1 MDPPRLTSPP
11 LQKKP
16 HVFDSIKT
24 TPKEVFDILCH
35 LKKGKAAGIDEITPD
50 LLRLCVSG
58 IAESLSSLFNKSFDS
73 SKFPSQWK
81 KALVVPIFKKG
92 DKCCPGNYRP
102 ISLLPAIS
110 KVLERVVHNKLSDFL
125 RSWLTS
131 NQSGFKK
138 SDGTVPQLVRM
149 TQEWSNA
156 VDEGQYVAAV
166 FFDLKKAFDRVWHQG
181 LFTKLRAAGIKGA
194 AHEWPVN
201 FLTDRVQVTVV
212 NGTIS
217 MSARLFA
224 GVPQGAILS
233 PLLFSVY
240 MNDIPFPRITNL
252 FADDTSSYII
262 DSVPSSLEKKNC
274 KSEQTFSLNGFSSG
288 V

>member
-1 MDPPRLTSPP
+1 MLNKFFSSQTLLENGSSPP
-11 LQKKP
+11 DKSSLTKNP
-16 HVFDSIKT
+16 HVFDSMKT

-50 LLRLCVSG
+50 LLCLSASR
-58 IAESLSSLFNKSFDS
+58 IAESLSALFNKSFDS

-138 SDGTVPQLVRM
+138 SDGTKSFDLIKAGA
-149 TQEWSNA
+149 TQTETSLLK
-156 VDEGQYVAAV
+156 QYVAGERV
-166 FFDLKKAFDRVWHQG
+166 DLLDAYIYDQMVQ
-181 LFTKLRAAGIKGA
+181 
-194 AHEWPVN
+194 
-201 FLTDRVQVTVV
+201 FL
-212 NGTIS
+212 N
-217 MSARLFA
+217 
-224 GVPQGAILS
+224 
-233 PLLFSVY
+233 
-240 MNDIPFPRITNL
+240 
-252 FADDTSSYII
+252 SY
-262 DSVPSSLEKKNC
+262 
-274 KSEQTFSLNGFSSG
+274 G
-288 V
+288 

>member
-1 MDPPRLTSPP
+1 MKQVQGKSKQAVIPQLTSSGAMAETDLHKAEMFNKFFSSQTRLENGSSPP
-11 LQKKP
+11 DKSSLTKNP
-16 HVFDSIKT
+16 HVFDSMKT

-35 LKKGKAAGIDEITPD
+35 LTKGKAAGIDEITPD
-50 LLRLCVSG
+50 LLRLCASG
-58 IAESLSSLFNKSFDS
+58 IAESLSALFNKSFAS

-92 DKCCPGNYRP
+92 DKCSPGNYRP
-102 ISLLPAIS
+102 MSLLPAIS

-125 RSWLTS
+125 RLWLTS
-131 NQSGFKK
+131 NQSGFRK
-138 SDGTVPQLVRM
+138 SDGTVPQLIRM

-166 FFDLKKAFDRVWHQG
+166 IFHLKKAFDRIWHQG

-194 AHEWPVN
+194 AHEWLVT

-217 MSARLFA
+217 TFARLFA

-233 PLLFSVY
+233 PLLFWCA
-240 MNDIPFPRITNL
+240 R
-252 FADDTSSYII
+252 
-262 DSVPSSLEKKNC
+262 
-274 KSEQTFSLNGFSSG
+274 
-288 V
+288 

>member
-1 MDPPRLTSPP
+1 MLPSRPFALSTSQFSFALTRIH
-11 LQKKP
+11 QHWHKFFV
-16 HVFDSIKT
+16 HIN
-24 TPKEVFDILCH
+24 I
-35 LKKGKAAGIDEITPD
+35 I
-50 LLRLCVSG
+50 
-58 IAESLSSLFNKSFDS
+58 SSLFNKSFDS

-166 FFDLKKAFDRVWHQG
+166 FFDLKKAFDRVW
-181 LFTKLRAAGIKGA
+181 LASRFI
-194 AHEWPVN
+194 
-201 FLTDRVQVTVV
+201 
-212 NGTIS
+212 
-217 MSARLFA
+217 
-224 GVPQGAILS
+224 
-233 PLLFSVY
+233 Y
-240 MNDIPFPRITNL
+240 
-252 FADDTSSYII
+252 
-262 DSVPSSLEKKNC
+262 
-274 KSEQTFSLNGFSSG
+274 
-288 V
+288 